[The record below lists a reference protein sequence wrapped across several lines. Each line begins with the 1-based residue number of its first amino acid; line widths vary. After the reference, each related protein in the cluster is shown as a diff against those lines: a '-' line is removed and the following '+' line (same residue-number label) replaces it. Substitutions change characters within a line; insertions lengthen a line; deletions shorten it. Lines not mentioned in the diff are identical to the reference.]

1 MATTK
6 ASGSRRGTQH
16 PPEALA
22 SENRQPPSRYVRIF
36 TAIADLNREFDLLLA
51 DVERLKQFGFF
62 RGEFSNRFAKTCR
75 LTIEEMRAWA
85 IFELTEALY
94 THAEEEWARFG
105 RLLRDWEN
113 RFKDP
118 NDILIDAERLK
129 QKLQKEAGRKAT
141 GKKKAK
147 GAVEK
152 GAQ

>member
-6 ASGSRRGTQH
+6 ASGSRRSTQH
-16 PPEALA
+16 STEASA
-22 SENRQPPSRYVRIF
+22 SETPQPLSRYVRIF

-75 LTIEEMRAWA
+75 LTVEEMRAWA

-94 THAEEEWARFG
+94 THAEEEWALFG

-113 RFKDP
+113 KFKDP

-129 QKLQKEAGRKAT
+129 QKLQKEAELKAA
-141 GKKKAK
+141 GKKKTK
-147 GAVEK
+147 GEMER
-152 GAQ
+152 

>member
-1 MATTK
+1 MATSK
-6 ASGSRRGTQH
+6 ASGSGRSTQH
-16 PPEALA
+16 SSAAPA
-22 SENRQPPSRYVRIF
+22 SETPQPPSRYVRIF

-85 IFELTEALY
+85 IFELTEALH
-94 THAEEEWARFG
+94 THAEQDWARFG

-113 RFKDP
+113 KFKDP

-129 QKLQKEAGRKAT
+129 QKIQKEAERKAR
-141 GKKKAK
+141 GKKKPK
-147 GAVEK
+147 GAVEE